1 VSHKRASVLLAWV
14 GATDLQSA
22 GVEEAPRKPRG
33 PGPIAA
39 ALDALPFDA
48 VVLLDAWRGDTAA
61 RYAAWLRERTKATV
75 TVRRAPLPR
84 PTDYEAIYR
93 AACAAVDD
101 VLARGDAA
109 LTFHLSP
116 GTSAMST
123 VWVLLGKTRYD
134 ATLLQ
139 ASPEEGVVPVAIP
152 FELTAA
158 FLPDLLRARD
168 EALARHLRAAPDPGF
183 AAIVHRAPAM
193 KRVIERARVAALHPF
208 PVLLGGETGTG
219 KELFAR
225 ALHEASSRRG
235 KPLVVV
241 NCGALPP
248 QLVEATLFGW
258 RRGAFT
264 GATETRPG
272 AFEEADG
279 GTLFLD
285 EVGELPLPAQTAMLR
300 ALQEGEVQRVGEVKP
315 RKVDVRVVA
324 ATHRDLLADVS
335 AGRFREDLFYRLAI
349 LALKIPALRDRGDDV
364 ALLAE
369 HFLARLGQA
378 HGRHKKLSPDA
389 RKLLL
394 AHPWPGNVRELQATV
409 QRAWVWSPGQRIDAA
424 DVADA
429 LLGGAAPSPE
439 ESARARPHEDGF
451 DLRAALDA
459 VARDHLTRAM
469 KEAGGNKTRAAKILG
484 LPSYQTLTNWL
495 ARYGVEG

>member
-1 VSHKRASVLLAWV
+1 VNHKRASVLLAWV

-39 ALDALPFDA
+39 ALDALPFDET
-48 VVLLDAWRGDTAA
+48 VLLDAWKGDTVE
-61 RYAAWLRERTKATV
+61 RFAAWLRARTGAKV

-93 AACAAVDD
+93 AACAAVDA
-101 VLARGDAA
+101 VLARGDVA

-139 ASPEEGVVPVAIP
+139 ASPEEGVVPAAIP
-152 FELTAA
+152 FELTAS

-168 EALARHLRAAPDPGF
+168 EALARHLREAPDPSF

-208 PVLLGGETGTG
+208 PVVLLGETGTG

-225 ALHEASSRRG
+225 ALHEASPRAA
-235 KPLVVV
+235 KPFVVV

-285 EVGELPLPAQTAMLR
+285 EVGELPLAAQTAMLR

-315 RKVDVRVVA
+315 RRVDVRVVA
-324 ATHRDLLADVS
+324 ATHRDLLADVG
-335 AGRFREDLFYRLAI
+335 AGRLREDLFYRLAI
-349 LALKIPALRDRGDDV
+349 LALKIPALRDRGDDAV
-364 ALLAE
+364 LLAE
-369 HFLARLGQA
+369 HFLARLGEV
-378 HGRHKKLSPDA
+378 HRRHKKLSPDA
-389 RKLLL
+389 RKVLL

-409 QRAWVWSPGQRIDAA
+409 QRAWVWSQGPRIDAA

-429 LLGGAAPSPE
+429 LLGSTPAAPE
-439 ESARARPHEDGF
+439 ESARARPHGEGF

-459 VARDHLTRAM
+459 VARHHLAAAM

>member
-1 VSHKRASVLLAWV
+1 VTHKRPSVLLAWI

-39 ALDALPFDA
+39 ALDALPFDE
-48 VVLLDAWRGDTAA
+48 VVLLEAWKGDTAA
-61 RYAAWLRERTKATV
+61 RYAAWLRDRTKAKV

-93 AACAAVDD
+93 SACAAVDA
-101 VLARGDAA
+101 VLARGDVT

-139 ASPEEGVVPVAIP
+139 ASPEEGVVPVAVP

-168 EALARHLRAAPDPGF
+168 EAIASHLRAPPDPSF
-183 AAIVHRAPAM
+183 AAIVHRAPVM
-193 KRVIERARVAALHPF
+193 KRVIERARIAALHPF

-225 ALHEASSRRG
+225 ALHDASARRA

-248 QLVEATLFGW
+248 QLIEPTLFGW
-258 RRGAFT
+258 MKGSFT

-272 AFEEADG
+272 AFEEAHG

-285 EVGELPLPAQTAMLR
+285 EVGELPYPAQTAMLR
-300 ALQEGEVQRVGEVKP
+300 ALQEGEVQRVGEVKA

-324 ATHRDLLADVS
+324 ATHRDLLADVG
-335 AGRFREDLFYRLAI
+335 AGRFREDLFYRLAV
-349 LALKIPALRDRGDDV
+349 LALKIPALRDRGEDV
-364 ALLAE
+364 VLLSE
-369 HFLARLGQA
+369 HLLARLGQA
-378 HGRHKKLSPDA
+378 EGVHKKLSPDA
-389 RKLLL
+389 KKVLL
-394 AHPWPGNVRELQATV
+394 AHRWPGNVRELQATV
-409 QRAWVWSPGQRIDAA
+409 QRAWVWSPANRIDGA
-424 DVADA
+424 DVTDA
-429 LLGGAAPSPE
+429 LLGAAAPSPE
-439 ESARARPHEDGF
+439 DAARAQPHSEGF
-451 DLRAALDA
+451 DLRATLDA
-459 VARDHLTRAM
+459 VARHHLNLAM
-469 KEAGGNKTRAAKILG
+469 KEAGGNKTRAAKLLG

-495 ARYGVEG
+495 ERYGVKG